1 MLKDLLK
8 KIFFICLVV
17 YICSSCNAV
26 KRVADSDHLLV
37 ENSFIVNG
45 KSNTSEALSKL
56 SFQNKNT
63 TIFGFPLRLHIY
75 NLARPNKDSIFEAWL
90 SKRPKRKQRL
100 INKFSKKQL
109 NQIKKSSLG
118 LNGWL
123 KKTGEAPSI
132 LDSLRIKKTKL
143 NLERYYFSKGWFDRK
158 IDYTVDTLGNKRA
171 TLSYNIE
178 TGQPYNIRNI
188 SKEIKTPILDT
199 LYEKVKTESA
209 IIKEKQFD
217 IVNFKEERNRLTS
230 HFRNSGVYHF
240 SQDYVSFENDTINTN
255 HNVDVKINIPNRVI
269 RTQDSTTREPFKIY
283 RIKEVNIFTD
293 ASFKNRSNSTPKK
306 TATFNNFN
314 FYNYNTLKYRP
325 KAITNSVLI
334 NQGDLYSDLDKTR
347 TYSYL
352 SQLNAFKY
360 PNIEYVENVLD
371 TTLTANIYL
380 TPRKKYGLSFDV
392 NVSQSNI
399 QKIGFSFSTGLVI
412 RNIFRG
418 AETLEISALGAIGAS
433 KDGAKSEDQ
442 FFDINELGADIK
454 LNIPR
459 LFFAFN
465 TEKIIP
471 KYMSPTTQLSTGFT
485 SQKNIGLDK
494 RTLNGRLSYNWF
506 PKKTTNNTLDLLNLQ
521 YVRNLN
527 PGNYFN
533 VYQNSFNRLE
543 TIAIDSY
550 STPTEYIISNP
561 DGSSSLDIS
570 RADDFI
576 ETVSSDANFLVSNPS
591 EYQTVRNIRERK
603 NRLIQN
609 NFILASSFTL
619 TKDSREN
626 NFDSDFSI
634 FRLKLELAG
643 NLLNGAADLLDLKKN
658 ENGEFEVN
666 DVAFSQYAKTEIDYI
681 KLWNLGRSN
690 VLALRSFVGIALP
703 IGNSKTIPFSKSFFA
718 GGANDNRAWTAY
730 NLGPGRSDNNNEFNE
745 ANLKI
750 AFSLEHRYN
759 LFGNL
764 NGAFFVDAGNIWNVL
779 DDVENPKATFDS
791 FDSLKDIAVGAGI
804 GLRYDFGFFIL
815 RLDTG
820 FKAYNP
826 TYSINN
832 RWLKDFNFS
841 NAVYNFGINYPF

>member
-1 MLKDLLK
+1 MKDLLK

-442 FFDINELGADIK
+442 FFDINELGADVK

-459 LFFAFN
+459 LFFPFN

-609 NFILASSFTL
+609 NFILASNFTL

>member
-609 NFILASSFTL
+609 NFILASNFTL